1 MAGTNRFQ
9 KYVQA
14 GGEGAP
20 TVANANRFSQYQ
32 KPEEPKPE
40 AKDLGDHIVGNIH
53 SGLANFNDT
62 MTFGLYDK
70 FLEATGIDPNAEEK
84 LAADTEDYPWA
95 AVAGDT
101 AGYVL
106 PGLGA
111 SHAVGKAVPALAGNA
126 WKSLVGREALAS
138 GGLSATDDLVRTG
151 TIDPTG
157 VAIDT
162 AAGGLLS
169 AGFAGAGRL
178 ISPEA
183 RIRASGNDM
192 TDPDRV
198 MTEYYMRQGEGLG
211 VPLSIPEAAQAANA
225 VNAPKVQGLFDDALQ
240 TPQGA
245 QAVQS
250 FEAGRAPKIAQA
262 GRGVIAKVGPGAT
275 PDVVTAASDAA
286 ILRAK
291 TAASDA
297 SQPLY
302 DKAATRKIAPSHIP
316 NSDPGFPEAVRS
328 VTDNVTKMRRLQ
340 RDWEALGGTGPIP
353 QNSTLFLDAVKKQ
366 ADDMASA
373 NYSGSRPDGLL
384 ASTYGETSE
393 TIRKKVDRLNPT
405 YATARETAQQGAEGV
420 SVLQQGPL
428 GRVAKQ
434 PTAKGQASTIFG
446 VDNAVDEAASRRALA
461 LMGAENPAVPA
472 GLLANNLD
480 SAISSNPGNWANTAL
495 PTEQSRRLAMD
506 IAPPD
511 VVPTIEA
518 AQRVDPFTGQALPH
532 YDSNPIGKVLAAI
545 TSVGKGKVAKGLLD
559 PDNVKKLGKTGPVQ
573 RTATQIGVGATK
585 AAQEQRKL
593 EAERRRRPYQ
603 R

>member
-9 KYVQA
+9 KYVGA
-14 GGEGAP
+14 GGDGKP
-20 TVANANRFSQYQ
+20 TVTNANRFAQYQ

-40 AKDLGDHIVGNIH
+40 GKDLGDHIVGNVH

-62 MTFGLYDK
+62 LTFGLYDK

-84 LAADTEDYPWA
+84 LAADSEEYPWA
-95 AVAGDT
+95 AIAGDT

-111 SHAVGKAVPALAGNA
+111 SHAVGKAVPALAGNT
-126 WKSLVGREALAS
+126 WKALVGREMLAS
-138 GGLSATDDLVRTG
+138 GGLSAGDDLVRTG
-151 TIDPTG
+151 TIDPLG

-162 AAGGLLS
+162 GAGGLLS

-192 TDPDRV
+192 TDPDRL
-198 MTEYYMRQGEGLG
+198 MTEYYMRQGEDLG
-211 VPLSIPEAAQAANA
+211 VPLSIPEAAQAANP
-225 VNAPKVQGLFDDALQ
+225 VNAPKVQGLFDGALQ

-262 GRGVIAKVGPGAT
+262 GRGVIAKVGPGVT
-275 PDVVTAASDAA
+275 PDAVTAASDAA

-291 TAASDA
+291 TAASQA

-316 NSDPGFPEAVRS
+316 NSDPGFPEAVDA
-328 VTDNVTKMRRLQ
+328 VMNNTTKMRRLQ
-340 RDWEALGGTGPIP
+340 RDWEALGGTGTIP

-384 ASTYGETSE
+384 ADTFGETSK
-393 TIRKKVDRLNPT
+393 TIRDKVDGFNKT
-405 YATARETAQQGAEGV
+405 YAQARATAESGAQGV
-420 SVLQQGPL
+420 SIMESGPL
-428 GRVAKQ
+428 GQVAKQ

-446 VDNAVDEAASRRALA
+446 VDNAVDEEASRRALA
-461 LMGAENPAVPA
+461 LMGAEDATVPA

-480 SAISSNPGNWANTAL
+480 SAVSSNPSNWANTAL

-573 RTATQIGVGATK
+573 RTATQAGVGVFK
-585 AAQEQRKL
+585 AANESRKKDI
-593 EAERRRRPYQ
+593 ERRRNR